1 MNALWFVIAR
11 VLAWPGVRRWLIKQA
26 KKRPFFHLHG
36 YMNRWWLVPPSW
48 HLPFTIRVHQILRA
62 DADPY
67 LHDHPWNW
75 RCVLLCGWYEEED
88 AFGQC
93 WIHLQGETRPAYAE
107 TLHRINRIS
116 KGGVW
121 TLFIMGRKRQRWG
134 FMVGDPARKVYHR
147 DYRSQNGRPKVEE
160 PRP

>member
-1 MNALWFVIAR
+1 
-11 VLAWPGVRRWLIKQA
+11 VRRWLIAQA
-26 KKRPFFHLHG
+26 KKRPFLHLGG
-36 YMNRWWLVPPSW
+36 YMSRWWLVPPSW
-48 HLPFTIRVHQILRA
+48 NLPFTVRVHHILRP

-75 RCVLLCGWYEEED
+75 RAVILSGWYEEED
-88 AFGQC
+88 VFGQC

-107 TLHRINRIS
+107 TFHRINRVS
-116 KGGVW
+116 HGGVW

-147 DYRSQNGRPKVEE
+147 DYRSQNGRPRVEE
-160 PRP
+160 TPP